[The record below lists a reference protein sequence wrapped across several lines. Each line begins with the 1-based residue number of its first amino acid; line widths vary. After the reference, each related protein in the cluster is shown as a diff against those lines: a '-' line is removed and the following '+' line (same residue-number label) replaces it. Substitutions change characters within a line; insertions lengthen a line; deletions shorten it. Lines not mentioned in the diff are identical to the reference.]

1 MNKDKDKNSN
11 EKKKLKL
18 GEPYGT
24 ARNKLIK
31 QLLFKFVKELKL
43 NTCYHCNR
51 EILDIRQLSI
61 EHKKPWLNSENPA
74 GLFYDLENIAFSHL
88 SCNCAASEQTEENKN
103 KFKDFAK
110 NLLKESNPSFKGTIK
125 GINLKTQEVF
135 YFNGLQELEKFGF
148 IGQHVYAC
156 CLGKRKTHQG
166 FKFERI

>member
-1 MNKDKDKNSN
+1 MSNKDKKSN

-31 QLLFKFVKELKL
+31 QLLFKFVKELEL
-43 NTCYHCNR
+43 NNCYHCGK

-61 EHKKPWLNSENPA
+61 EHKKPWLNSEDPIT
-74 GLFYDLENIAFSHL
+74 LFYDLENIAFSHL

-110 NLLKESNPSFKGTIK
+110 NQIKESSPAFKGPIK
-125 GINLKTQEVF
+125 GTNLKTQEIF
-135 YFNGLQELEKFGF
+135 YFNGTKELDDFGF
-148 IGQHVYAC
+148 NHSHVYT
-156 CLGKRKTHQG
+156 CLSGKRKTHKD
-166 FKFERI
+166 FKFERIQ